1 MLSQWGSTVEMLKT
15 PGCLRV
21 KAAVLQITTLHFG
34 PQLEWLGLT
43 CLLSAP
49 SGGQGAGPV
58 ACSVEG
64 SHADHVGGVT
74 CQVLQLHPELWQEQ
88 RSQALRLISELI
100 LPEIHLGHQIT
111 RALGLF

>member
-1 MLSQWGSTVEMLKT
+1 MLMST
-15 PGCLRV
+15 LRLV
-21 KAAVLQITTLHFG
+21 VRLKAAVFQIATLQVR
-34 PQLEWLGLT
+34 PQLQSLGLT

-64 SHADHVGGVT
+64 GHADHVGGVT

-88 RSQALRLISELI
+88 RSEALRLISELI
-100 LPEIHLGHQIT
+100 FPEIHLEHRIT
-111 RALGLF
+111 RV